1 MKTILSSLQWTL
13 FIIAGN
19 LVAPIAI
26 ASVFQL
32 DPADTLLFIQRTL
45 FVLGVAGLI
54 QVLFGHRLPIHEGP
68 AGLWWG
74 VFTLY
79 ASLGVTLFGSET
91 ETLRVLSFSLIVSGI
106 ICILLSLMGFI
117 EKLARFF
124 TPMVIGTYLI
134 LLVTQLSGSFVKG
147 MLGISG
153 VNSKIDG
160 TVALISIGL
169 VLLSLILDKFSSLA
183 QYSIIILIAIG
194 WGLFYYFDLVPPIT
208 KPNEWFHFPDIFVF
222 GTPRMEWSM
231 IPTVILLT
239 LLLITNMVAT
249 VRVVENVL
257 KGNKE
262 YERKVSMKRSGLF
275 TGFSQIIGGI
285 FSAVG
290 SVPISG
296 AAGFIASTRIKDRL
310 PFIIA
315 SCLVLFVS
323 IFMPILAVFA
333 ALPSAVGYAA
343 IFLIFSKMLGMA
355 IKEYKQCKDTNYFYK
370 AVGFSLF
377 VGVGVMFIPSAAF
390 TGLPPIVT
398 SFFSNGLILGTVVT
412 LIFEII
418 NRKK

>member
-26 ASVFQL
+26 ASVFHL

-106 ICILLSLMGFI
+106 ICIILSLMGFI
-117 EKLARFF
+117 EKLARLFS
-124 TPMVIGTYLI
+124 PMVIGTYLI

-153 VNSKIDG
+153 VNVKIDG

-169 VLLSLILDKFSSLA
+169 VLLSLILDKFASLA

-208 KPNEWFHFPDIFVF
+208 MPNEWFHLPDIFVF

-262 YERKVSMKRSGLF
+262 YERKVSMKRTGLF
-275 TGFSQIIGGI
+275 TGVSQIIGGI

-355 IKEYKQCKDTNYFYK
+355 IKEYKQSKDTNYFYK

-377 VGVGVMFIPSAAF
+377 VGIGVMFIPSAAF

-398 SFFSNGLILGTVVT
+398 SFFSNGLILGTVVA

>member
-1 MKTILSSLQWTL
+1 MRTILSSLQWTL

-26 ASVFQL
+26 ASVFHL

-45 FVLGVAGLI
+45 FVLGIAGLL

-74 VFTLY
+74 VFALY

-91 ETLRVLSFSLIVSGI
+91 ETLRVLSFSLLVSGV
-106 ICILLSLMGFI
+106 ICIILSLVGFI
-117 EKLARFF
+117 EKLANFF

-147 MLGISG
+147 MLGLNG
-153 VNSKIDG
+153 ANDTIDG

-169 VLLSLILDKFSSLA
+169 VILSLILDKFPSLA

-194 WGLFYYFDLVPPIT
+194 WGLFYYFDLVPPISM
-208 KPNEWFHFPDIFVF
+208 PNEWFHLPDIFVF

-231 IPTVILLT
+231 IPTVLLLT

-262 YERKVSMKRSGLF
+262 YDHKVSMKRSGLI
-275 TGFSQIIGGI
+275 TGISQIIGGV

-296 AAGFIASTRIKDRL
+296 AAGFIASTRIKERL

-315 SCLVLFVS
+315 SCLVIFIS
-323 IFMPILAVFA
+323 MFMPILAVFA
-333 ALPSAVGYAA
+333 VLPSAVGYAA
-343 IFLIFSKMLGMA
+343 IYLIFAKMIGMA
-355 IKEYKQCKDTNYFYK
+355 VKEFRQGKDTNYFYK

-377 VGVGVMFIPSAAF
+377 IGVGVMFIPSSAF

-398 SFFSNGLILGTVVT
+398 SFFSNGLILGTVVALT
-412 LIFEII
+412 FEII